1 MAKGVTIDLKTHHGV
16 PVVSGTRIPVARILG
31 SLASGMRQEELMQ
44 EYALSEQQIRDAMRY
59 AAQILES
66 EKAYPISN

>member
-1 MAKGVTIDLKTHHGV
+1 MTKGVTIDIKTHHGV
-16 PVVSGTRIPVARILG
+16 PVISGTRIPVARILG
-31 SLASGMRQEELMQ
+31 SLASGMSKEDLMH

-59 AAQILES
+59 AADIIES